1 MRTIIKIA
9 LLCSLALTSAA
20 QSEESAGG
28 ITYSGD
34 LFSRSKLTGDWGG
47 IRNDM
52 AEHGVTLDLD
62 ATHVTQHV
70 ASGGYDGSLLSRFP
84 GNRISQRFPDLR
96 ETTSDAMFN
105 LLLKVETG
113 KAGLWP
119 GGFLTVRGEGRAG
132 DSLGLRAGSLMPVN
146 GDALSPDV
154 PGHANQD
161 VLALTELTYAQFLS
175 EQFGIAFGLIKTADG
190 VRYEFAGSLRSRSHF
205 MNVGMRVSTSM
216 VAAVPLLTTLGA
228 TAIFLPTQNIIGTAG
243 FINAEESAG
252 YNPFER
258 DNGTTFLT
266 EWQVKHTLVGLPG
279 KQTAGF
285 VYGFDR
291 KKLDFGTAPHY
302 HLASLLRAGEA
313 VKTNADTWALYYNA
327 HQYIQGDSKGGW
339 GPFVRAGVSDG
350 HPNPVKW
357 NVAFGLGGVGVG
369 PWRPDDNW
377 GIGAY
382 ALGASNEPV
391 INRLGINDE
400 TGFEAFYNAA
410 FTRWLHVTADVQY
423 IDSALTGAN
432 LLTGAGPLPAVN
444 LPGPKEAWV
453 VGVRTHLDF

>member
-1 MRTIIKIA
+1 MHKIIKIS
-9 LLCSLALTSAA
+9 LLSSLVLSNAA
-20 QSEESAGG
+20 QSDETAGA
-28 ITYSGD
+28 ITFSGD

-70 ASGGYDGSLLSRFP
+70 ASGGYDGSLLSQFP
-84 GNRISQRFPDLR
+84 GNRISQLLPGNS
-96 ETTSDAMFN
+96 ETESDGLFN
-105 LLLKVETG
+105 MLLKVDTG

-119 GGFLTVRGEGRAG
+119 GGFLTVRGEGRVG
-132 DSLGLRAGSLMPVN
+132 DSVGIRAGGLMPTN
-146 GDALSPDV
+146 ADALSPNV
-154 PGHANQD
+154 LGHTNQE

-175 EQFGIAFGLIKTADG
+175 EQFGVAFGLFNTAEGDKN
-190 VRYEFAGSLRSRSHF
+190 EFAGSLRSRSHF
-205 MNVGMRVSTSM
+205 MNAGMRFSP
-216 VAAVPLLTTLGA
+216 VAVASVPVTTLGA
-228 TAIFLPTQNIIGTAG
+228 MAIFLPTKNIIGTAG
-243 FINAEESAG
+243 FINTEESAG

-258 DNGTTFLT
+258 DKGTTFTT
-266 EWQVKHTLVGLPG
+266 EWQVKHTLAGLPG

-291 KKLDFGTAPHY
+291 NKLDFGTDPRL
-302 HLASLLRAGEA
+302 HLASIIRTGEA

-339 GPFVRAGVSDG
+339 GPFIRAGVSDG
-350 HPNPVKW
+350 HPNPIKW

-369 PWRPDDNW
+369 SWRPNDNW

-382 ALGASNEPV
+382 ALGASNEAV
-391 INRLGINDE
+391 VNRLGIHDE
-400 TGFEAFYNAA
+400 TGVEAFYNAA
-410 FTRWLHVTADVQY
+410 FTPWLHVMADVQY

-432 LLTGAGPLPAVN
+432 LAGLGPLPAVN